1 MTDHLRTRFWIELAL
16 AVLSFTALALTLI
29 ARDWIE
35 KLNGLDPDNGSGAA
49 EWAIVVILLVTT
61 VATSTLAR
69 REWRRAA
76 GAVEG

>member
-1 MTDHLRTRFWIELAL
+1 MTDHLRRRFWIELAL
-16 AVLSFTALALTLI
+16 AVLSFAALALTLI

-35 KLNGLDPDNGSGAA
+35 KLTGLDPDHGSGAV
-49 EWAIVVILLVTT
+49 EWAVVVILLVTT

-76 GAVEG
+76 AAVEG